1 MSRIFNAVTGPS
13 GAGKSAFC
21 KLQPDWE
28 HHLYNLDDWARRQGE
43 VDDPVVRESAWAAL
57 LERLASVMPKGCSP
71 ITLDHVFGVRAIDEV
86 VRPAKA
92 LGYQVWL
99 WVICPGDPQICVERV
114 QMRKIEGGHG
124 RSERTIRELYHS
136 ALHAASEISIE
147 CDETRLIDSS
157 SDGFQFIGGIREFR
171 SYVKV
176 QPAPGWVRQ
185 HFLGETD

>member
-43 VDDPVVRESAWAAL
+43 VDDSAVRESAWDDL

-71 ITLDHVFGVRAIDEV
+71 ISLDHVFEVRAIDEV

-92 LGYQVWL
+92 LGYQVLL
-99 WVICPGDPQICVERV
+99 WVICPGDPEICVERV
-114 QMRKIEGGHG
+114 QMRKNEGGHG
-124 RSERTIRELYHS
+124 RSEGTIRELYHS

-157 SDGFQFIGGIREFR
+157 RAEFEVVGSVR
-171 SYVKV
+171 DFRASINI
-176 QPAPGWVRQ
+176 QLAPSWVRR
-185 HFLGETD
+185 HFLDEVE

>member
-43 VDDPVVRESAWAAL
+43 VDDPVVRESAWDAL
-57 LERLASVMPKGCSP
+57 LERLASVMHKGCSP
-71 ITLDHVFGVRAIDEV
+71 ITLDHVFEVRAIDEV

-114 QMRKIEGGHG
+114 QMRKTEGGHG
-124 RSERTIRELYHS
+124 RSEGTIRELYQS
-136 ALHAASEISIE
+136 ALHTASEISIE
-147 CDETRLIDSS
+147 CEETRLIDSS
-157 SDGFQFIGGIREFR
+157 RAGFQFIGSIREFR
-171 SYVKV
+171 SNIKV
-176 QPAPGWVRQ
+176 QPAPGWVR
-185 HFLGETD
+185 HRFLDKTD